1 MISQIFLSNNH
12 KFFTTHINEPPFS
25 FEFKLGAVETYSVLE
40 DKSGSFTS
48 LGGDPET
55 PLIYKY
61 QDNGWTE
68 FNFKIFGLNPYVNE
82 SYSSAAVYEIWV
94 NGIKPYYHF
103 HDRRYGTLF
112 DTSIIVKCEKD
123 KTTDFKFR
131 LSLVE
136 PYADPPKEKEYFYQ
150 GGESTVYSSITAK
163 FISDPVAIEEK
174 KVDPIL
180 VTSDT
185 ELKMNRRYIVKAP
198 ILTMLNLSMPDN
210 TDIKVGDWIE
220 VKNMDLGNF
229 QINPSSN
236 AQIMLNSYITKEKT
250 GYIRSKKRGDF
261 VRLECMETSPKIIFS
276 NTNTIG
282 TFGIL
287 Q

>member
-1 MISQIFLSNNH
+1 MISQIFLPNNH
-12 KFFTTHINEPPFS
+12 KFFTTYINEPPFS

-136 PYADPPKEKEYFYQ
+136 PYADPPKAKEYFYQ
-150 GGESTVYSSITAK
+150 GGQNTVYSSITAK
-163 FISDPVAIEEK
+163 FIPDPVIEESNE
-174 KVDPIL
+174 PIAIAQDAQL
-180 VTSDT
+180 T
-185 ELKMNRRYIVKAP
+185 LNRRHIVKAP
-198 ILTMLNLSMPDN
+198 SGKILQLSMPDH
-210 TDIKVGDWIE
+210 TPIKKGDWIE
-220 VKNMDLGNF
+220 LKNMDKGFF
-229 QINPSSN
+229 QINSGN
-236 AQIMLNSYITKEKT
+236 AIDIVMNGLITRAKN
-250 GYIRSKKRGDF
+250 GYIRCSKRGDF
-261 VRLECMETSPKIIFS
+261 IRLECMETEPRIIFS
-276 NTNTIG
+276 DTNTIG
-282 TFGIL
+282 NFSIL
-287 Q
+287 